1 MDVAFFED
9 MKRYVGFGEADVAA
23 LASLAA
29 PLEPVLPEV
38 ADVFY
43 ERLLAHPG
51 ARYALRRS
59 RISVLELRK
68 TLYHWMREIF
78 VGTFDAAYFRKRC
91 EIGRAHVRASIPQR
105 YVHAGMSVIRDAL
118 VDRIE
123 SLHPPKLRVRITAL
137 HKLLDLEL
145 AIMTETYREY
155 WVTRIQESD
164 RARFQRRLSESEH
177 LANVGELAAALAHE
191 IKNPLAG
198 ISGAI
203 QVLGADL
210 PEGHPHKEAID
221 EALRQIDRLDA
232 TVKDLLIYARPKPPT
247 RTRQKLGEIV
257 ERALILFR
265 AEPVFRRVRI
275 GCEGLDGDTQIL
287 ADEHQIQQVITNLML
302 NAAHACEDGG
312 EVVCRIEPLDD
323 GVRVEVVD
331 NGVGMASEVLDRA
344 FEPFYTTKAR
354 GTGLGLPICKRIIDS
369 HGGRIRIDSTV
380 GKGTRIVIELP
391 RST

>member
-1 MDVAFFED
+1 
-9 MKRYVGFGEADVAA
+9 MKRYVGFGEPDVAA
-23 LASLAA
+23 LASLAE
-29 PLEPVLPEV
+29 PLESVLPEV

-43 ERLLAHPG
+43 DRLLAHPG
-51 ARYALRRS
+51 ARYALQRS

-68 TLYHWMREIF
+68 TLYQWMREIF

-105 YVHAGMSVIRDAL
+105 YVHAGMSVIRGAL

-123 SLHPPKLRVRITAL
+123 SLQPPRLRAKITAL

-210 PEGHPHKEAID
+210 PEGHPHKEAIG

-265 AEPVFRRVRI
+265 AEPVFRRVQI
-275 GCEGLDGDTQIL
+275 GCEGLDGDTRIL
-287 ADEHQIQQVITNLML
+287 ADEHQLQQVITNLML

-312 EVVCRIEPLDD
+312 EVVCRIEPLDA
-323 GVRVEVVD
+323 GVRVEVLD
-331 NGVGMASEVLDRA
+331 NGVGMPSEVLDRA
-344 FEPFYTTKAR
+344 FEPFFTTKAR
-354 GTGLGLPICKRIIDS
+354 GTGLGLPICKRIIDA
-369 HGGRIRIDSTV
+369 HGGQIRIDSTV
-380 GKGTRIVIELP
+380 GQGTRIIIDLP